1 MGMAGV
7 CFIMKRLLSAHMR
20 RAVDTV
26 LPKQSLNCFGTAPRK
41 SIKGARSR
49 ASLNHQL
56 FFNSAKWERVDHVL
70 SGQPSFSGSPDA
82 ED

>member
-7 CFIMKRLLSAHMR
+7 CVIMKCLLNAHMR

-26 LPKQSLNCFGTAPRK
+26 LPKQSLNFFGTAPRK
-41 SIKGARSR
+41 SIKGAPSR
-49 ASLNHQL
+49 APLNHQF

-70 SGQPSFSGSPDA
+70 PSEPSFPGSPDA

>member
-26 LPKQSLNCFGTAPRK
+26 LPKQSLNFFGTDSEK
-41 SIKGARSR
+41 VYQGR
-49 ASLNHQL
+49 AVTRP
-56 FFNSAKWERVDHVL
+56 A
-70 SGQPSFSGSPDA
+70 
-82 ED
+82 